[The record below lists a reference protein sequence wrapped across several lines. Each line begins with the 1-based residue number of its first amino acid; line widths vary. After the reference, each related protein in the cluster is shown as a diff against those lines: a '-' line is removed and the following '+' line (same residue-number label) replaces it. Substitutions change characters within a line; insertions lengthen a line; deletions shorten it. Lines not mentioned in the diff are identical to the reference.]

1 MKKAMRILSGVLVA
15 AAMTAS
21 AQDQK
26 PVRLMAEAEDF
37 APKGAGWEVV
47 PYRENYFASTFAITF
62 LSRMA
67 CLAAPEQVP
76 DGQAAVAEQEVEIP
90 YADEYQV
97 LARYE
102 QPFNFA
108 VEFTVEIDQGGKTV
122 SRQVFGR
129 LQDPK
134 IWPLNGHQRVAME
147 RFWWGGT
154 DNIVWQHPGA
164 ARLAAGKAVIRL
176 IAGPQVDG
184 RKPRLNAAKRSV
196 DIVCLTNDRRGME
209 AQKQTRYLEF
219 DGWLV
224 QDGDLFAR
232 FTNPRDAAGPCIPT
246 VGICD
251 QHSPYYIHARDWG
264 TVKVLKSGRLLE
276 GGTNY
281 VYAGPR
287 SGAVRT
293 ASLAPVIDPAK
304 LLVPRDTNK
313 PAAGMAL
320 VIPPSE
326 YLKSGES
333 SGWVPIGQNMDALHN
348 CMWGPGAL
356 YTGRVAETYLAIEFA
371 IPDGRGGLKTIRTAT
386 VRSTRATNYTGIFEI
401 PGNIAPNPAVAAAL
415 QARWWPPRIRT
426 QQEALAWLRDEVR
439 RFPDKG
445 PTPQRFLVY
454 NIGGFGGTPSFPEG
468 RELMV
473 ALGDNTMTGQEGK
486 KRDLVCHWP
495 DTSMAAV
502 QKRNVTNVY
511 AISYGDETHLPSVTV
526 SNDVFAAWLKSKGV
540 AYDGSVQWTSD
551 RSSPLYY
558 YSQICGVEQGAKP
571 YVAATAYYRSKGA
584 LTGANYSP
592 HSNYLV
598 TEMHYMRPFKLNALS
613 MAWAEDYVWQV
624 PEFSVQAI
632 GYLTSAFRAGTKYN
646 RQPIMMYV
654 MPHSPGN
661 TPRDF
666 RLSFY
671 TTVAHGTRLMN
682 YFCASPLAVG
692 GTENYVATDDLAMWR
707 EIHACT
713 HEAGVFEDYVMDGAT
728 RPAKVGLLLS
738 SVDDIMTGA
747 NNAVLALHNNERK
760 AIYYALRH
768 AQVPVDMLSED
779 DVVDGLARDYSVI
792 YVTQQWL
799 HSACVGALKRWVE
812 KGGTLVALCG
822 GGFRD
827 EFNRDSAAAAELY
840 GARSQKIG
848 ADPQL
853 VSRYL
858 LKENVPFL
866 TKQDLPLYEP
876 IDAVSWGDGDRVAT
890 NVGVVVWK
898 QALDPVD
905 AQVIGRFR
913 DGKPAVVS
921 KPHGKGKA
929 VLFGFLPG
937 QAYLKSGLPVRP
949 ADRGST
955 DAAFAHFL
963 PTAMDAG
970 LRQRLVDDFLPA
982 GYARPVVCSEALV
995 ESACIDSPKQKKL
1008 AVALMNYTGK
1018 AIERLSVRI
1027 DGVKAGAK
1035 VRSVERGPLKPEFR
1049 ADGSA
1054 VVELPLN
1061 VADMLLIDL

>member
-1 MKKAMRILSGVLVA
+1 MKKAMRILSGMLAA
-15 AAMTAS
+15 AAMAAS

-67 CLAAPEQVP
+67 CLAAPEQMP
-76 DGQAAVAEQEVEIP
+76 DGQAAVAEQEVDIP

-134 IWPLNGHQRVAME
+134 IWPLNGRQRVAME

-154 DNIVWQHPGA
+154 DNIVWQNPGA

-176 IAGPQVDG
+176 IAGPQADG

-196 DIVCLTNDRRGME
+196 DIICLTNDKRGME

-293 ASLAPVIDPAK
+293 ALLAPVIDPAA

-313 PAAGMAL
+313 PSAGMVR
-320 VIPPSE
+320 VIPASE
-326 YLKSGES
+326 YLKPGES

-371 IPDGRGGLKTIRTAT
+371 IPDGQGGLKTVRKAT
-386 VRSTRATNYTGIFEI
+386 VRGTRETNYAGIFEI
-401 PGNIAPNPAVAAAL
+401 PGNIAPNAELARAL
-415 QARWWPPRIRT
+415 KARWWLPQIRT

-439 RFPDKG
+439 RFPEKG
-445 PTPQRFLVY
+445 PTPRRLLVY
-454 NIGGFGGTPSFPEG
+454 SIGGFGSTPHFPEG
-468 RELMV
+468 RDLML
-473 ALGDNTMTGQEGK
+473 ALGDNTVVGQEGA
-486 KRDLVCHWP
+486 KRDVLYNVR
-495 DTSMAAV
+495 DTDLAIL
-502 QKRNVTNVY
+502 QKRNLTNVY
-511 AISYGDETHLPSVTV
+511 VVSYGDEMHLPAEKA
-526 SNDVFAAWLKSKGV
+526 SNDVFAAWLKAKGV
-540 AYDGSVQWTSD
+540 RYDGPVEWTSD
-551 RSSPLYY
+551 RNSPLYY
-558 YSQICGVEQGAKP
+558 YSQICGVELGARP
-571 YVAATAYYRSKGA
+571 YVAATAYYKSKGA

-592 HSNYLV
+592 HSNYMV

-624 PEFSVQAI
+624 PEFSVQVV
-632 GYLTSAFRAGTKYN
+632 GYLTTAFRAGMKYN
-646 RQPIMMYV
+646 GQPIMMYV

-671 TTVAHGTRLMN
+671 TTVAHGTRLIN

-713 HEAGVFEDYVMDGAT
+713 HEAGVFEDYVMDGMN

-779 DVVDGLARDYSVI
+779 DVIDGLARDYRVI

-799 HSACVGALKRWVE
+799 HSRCLDALQRWVE
-812 KGGTLVALCG
+812 KGGTVVALCG
-822 GGFRD
+822 GGFKD
-827 EFNRDSAAAAELY
+827 EFNRDSAAAGVLY
-840 GARSQKIG
+840 GIKGQSIG
-848 ADPQL
+848 TDPQL

-858 LKENVPFL
+858 FKENVPFL
-866 TKQDLPLYEP
+866 SKQDLPLYEP
-876 IDAVSWGDGDRVAT
+876 FDSVTWSEGGHAAT
-890 NVGVVVWK
+890 NVGVIAWK
-898 QALDPVD
+898 QALDPAD

-913 DGKPAVVS
+913 DGRPAVVS
-921 KPHGKGKA
+921 KAHGKGRA

-937 QAYLKSGLPVRP
+937 QAYLKGGLPVRP
-949 ADRGST
+949 VDRGST
-955 DAAFAHFL
+955 DSAFAHFL
-963 PTAMDAG
+963 PTSMDAN
-970 LRQRLVDDFLPA
+970 LRDRLVTDFLPSDFS
-982 GYARPVVCSEALV
+982 RPVLCSAALV
-995 ESACIDSPKQKKL
+995 ESTCIDSPKQRKL
-1008 AVALMNYTGK
+1008 AVPLLNYSGK
-1018 AIERLSVRI
+1018 AIAPLSVRV
-1027 DGVKAGAK
+1027 DGVKAGARI
-1035 VRSVERGPLKPEFR
+1035 RSVERGPLKPEFR

-1054 VVELPLN
+1054 AVELPLN